1 MVLEGIPFCVCD
13 HGQQKLSQTTSG
25 LYLEVSAVQGLFPLG
40 CSLVGTLYKDKGAE

>member
-25 LYLEVSAVQGLFPLG
+25 LYLEVSAVQGLFPLV